1 MRLPVLAAASVLST
15 LGIGPSVYA
24 AGQPQLGS
32 QESAAATSGKTP
44 DQAEKSRMETKSE
57 RDTQKY
63 QGQGAP
69 SGNHPAGQT
78 GSDPAAA
85 NKH

>member
-1 MRLPVLAAASVLST
+1 MRLPVLAGAVVLST

-32 QESAAATSGKTP
+32 QESAATTSGKTP

-63 QGQGAP
+63 QSQGVP
-69 SGNHPAGQT
+69 SGNHPGGQT
-78 GSDPAAA
+78 GAGSAGAHKD
-85 NKH
+85 

>member
-1 MRLPVLAAASVLST
+1 MRLSVLAGAVVLST

-32 QESAAATSGKTP
+32 QESAAATNGKTP

-57 RDTQKY
+57 RDTEKY

-69 SGNHPAGQT
+69 SGSHPGDQT
-78 GSDPAAA
+78 GSAGA
-85 NKH
+85 NRK